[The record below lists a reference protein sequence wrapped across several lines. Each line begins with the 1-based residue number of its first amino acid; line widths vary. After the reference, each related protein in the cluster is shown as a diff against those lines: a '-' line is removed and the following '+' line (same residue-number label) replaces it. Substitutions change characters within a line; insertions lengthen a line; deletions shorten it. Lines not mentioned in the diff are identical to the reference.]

1 MTRRQTSSGLGN
13 AFIGGG
19 AKGVVATR
27 VEAEGVTW
35 R

>member
-19 AKGVVATR
+19 AKGALR
-27 VEAEGVTW
+27 RGLKQRE
-35 R
+35 

>member
-13 AFIGGG
+13 AFTGGG
-19 AKGVVATR
+19 AKGGVAAWLK
-27 VEAEGVTW
+27 AEGATW